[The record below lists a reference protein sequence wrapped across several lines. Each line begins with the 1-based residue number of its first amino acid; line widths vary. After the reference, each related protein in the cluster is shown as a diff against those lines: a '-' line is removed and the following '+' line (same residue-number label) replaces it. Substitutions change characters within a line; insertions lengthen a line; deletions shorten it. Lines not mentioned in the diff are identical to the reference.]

1 MRLLLA
7 HAVASYL
14 LSLTTEYIAGL
25 PSRAPAN
32 PAFPECVQT
41 LLGLLVVKPPP
52 GASSSSHSTPP
63 TTITTTLISVH
74 LTPIVLASVTLA
86 WTPTV
91 PPPTYAAIRTQL
103 LSVLGE
109 LSPTQSLGALGTALK
124 FVQAGKNR
132 PPKAWVRRYPA
143 YVEGALSA
151 LMSGQLQRP
160 GGVRGIIENV
170 LGEAGNMVGPE
181 AVDAQKLDQVVGL
194 LARAPRGVPEEQYI
208 PALMERLM
216 ELVAPESAAHPVV
229 FTHAAAYIVYQLWYT
244 NAVARG
250 WLDRHLHDP
259 FLNPGPGDGVLVPP
273 NQVARNV
280 QAPGQLVLHAPP
292 NTDFVDFVMR
302 PILPPLFA
310 LYDALSP
317 SGASIEKAKTTG
329 LLEDVSTLL
338 TSWGKLAAEIDG
350 VAGLWSIV
358 TGGRGWPPSE
368 DGTQLVWRPEGDS
381 AALVRG
387 YPAELEAG
395 MDVDEPVRLSAGGED
410 LGEDALL
417 NQLNLAPNPAR
428 FAQFL
433 KRFDRRDLSSAI
445 LLKVLNEWRARYAA
459 GTDPLESLLYLK
471 LTLEMIETLGS
482 DKIMTDTGNV
492 LAFVEAVLGD
502 EAKAV
507 KPAGGAGAE
516 AEEKKPK
523 GPLIQEIDDGDGDAK
538 MDGGDGDDEELP
550 ELTEEGVAQLGLV
563 ETSISLLIAAL
574 EKDEKLNHATS
585 RILHPIND
593 HLEVLSESSPS
604 SSVRRL
610 AREALLLLL
619 LRRSQALS
627 VGDSS
632 DSKISRD
639 VSDSKSETSST
650 RATYQRAL
658 TLLSDPIVPVRA
670 HGLQLL
676 ADLTKSPDYD
686 PALTPGIMDAFMGA
700 IQDTDSY
707 IYLHAVTGLVEM
719 CNNLGA
725 PIFRSLVN
733 AYRPPG
739 EISGDRLDKALRVGE
754 ALGMV
759 IERSG
764 KAFAANGELL
774 MDSCEIPQIQA
785 DQQRTQSFPA

>member
-25 PSRAPAN
+25 PSRAPTN

-52 GASSSSHSTPP
+52 GASSSSSSHSTPP

-74 LTPIVLASVTLA
+74 LTPIVLASMTLA

-91 PPPTYAAIRTQL
+91 PPPTYAPIRTQL
-103 LSVLGE
+103 LSVLAE

-124 FVQAGKNR
+124 FVQAGKTR
-132 PPKAWVRRYPA
+132 PPKAWIRRYPA
-143 YVEGALSA
+143 YVESALSA

-181 AVDAQKLDQVVGL
+181 AVDAQKLDQIVGL
-194 LARAPRGVPEEQYI
+194 LARPPRGVPEEQYI

-216 ELVAPESAAHPVV
+216 ELVAPESAAHPIV
-229 FTHAAAYIVYQLWYT
+229 FTHAAAYIVYRLWYT
-244 NAVARG
+244 NPIAKE
-250 WLDRHLHDP
+250 WLDHHLHDP

-280 QAPGQLVLHAPP
+280 QALGQLMLHAPP
-292 NTDFVDFVMR
+292 NTDFVDFIMR
-302 PILPPLFA
+302 PILPPIFA

-317 SGASIEKAKTTG
+317 SGTSIEKVKTSG

-338 TSWGKLAAEIDG
+338 TSWGKLASEADG

-358 TGGRGWPPSE
+358 TGGRGWPASE
-368 DGTQLVWRPEGDS
+368 DGTQLAWRPEGDS

-395 MDVDEPVRLSAGGED
+395 MDVDEPIRTAGED

-433 KRFDRRDLSSAI
+433 KRLDRKDLSSAI
-445 LLKVLNEWRARYAA
+445 LLKVLNAWRVRYAA

-471 LTLEMIETLGS
+471 LTLEMIETLGP
-482 DKIMTDTGNV
+482 DKIMADAGNV
-492 LAFVEAVLGD
+492 LSFVEAVLGD
-502 EAKAV
+502 EAKAA
-507 KPAGGAGAE
+507 KQTQASAT
-516 AEEKKPK
+516 EEKKPK
-523 GPLIQEIDDGDGDAK
+523 GPLIQEIDEGDGDAK
-538 MDGGDGDDEELP
+538 MDGDEEELP

-574 EKDEKLNHATS
+574 EKDENINHATA

-632 DSKISRD
+632 NTKDAPADDSGRKVEASG
-639 VSDSKSETSST
+639 T

-658 TLLSDPIVPVRA
+658 TLLSDPVVPVRA

-700 IQDTDSY
+700 IQDSDSY

-733 AYRPPG
+733 AYCPG
-739 EISGDRLDKALRVGE
+739 GELSGDRLDKALRVGE
-754 ALGMV
+754 VLGMV

-774 MDSCEIPQIQA
+774 IQ
-785 DQQRTQSFPA
+785 QLQETRNRVRS

>member
-1 MRLLLA
+1 MLGTADLRLLRLLLA

-14 LSLTTEYIAGL
+14 LSLTVEYIAGL
-25 PSRAPAN
+25 SQRASTN
-32 PAFPECVQT
+32 PAFPEAIHT

-52 GASSSSHSTPP
+52 GASSSSTQSHPTTPP
-63 TTITTTLISVH
+63 TTITSTLISVH
-74 LTPIVLASVTLA
+74 PTPIVLATVTLA

-91 PPPTYAAIRTQL
+91 PPPTYAGVRSQL
-103 LSVLGE
+103 LSVLAE
-109 LSPTQSLGALGTALK
+109 LSPTQALGALGTALK
-124 FVQAGKNR
+124 FVQAGKTR
-132 PPKAWVRRYPA
+132 PPKAWIRRYPA
-143 YVEGALSA
+143 YVEGALSS

-194 LARAPRGVPEEQYI
+194 LARAPRGVSEAEYI

-216 ELVAPESAAHPVV
+216 ELVAPESSTHPVV
-229 FTHAAAYIVYQLWYT
+229 FTHAAAYIVYRLWYD
-244 NAVARG
+244 NATAKS
-250 WLDRHLHDP
+250 WLDHHLHNP
-259 FLNPGPGDGVLVPP
+259 FLSPGPGDGVLLQPA
-273 NQVARNV
+273 QVARDV
-280 QAPGQLVLHAPP
+280 QALGQLVLHAPP
-292 NTDFVDFVMR
+292 SADFTDFVMR

-317 SGASIEKAKTTG
+317 SGASIEKAKSG
-329 LLEDVSTLL
+329 SPLLEDVGTLL
-338 TSWGKLAAEIDG
+338 TSWGKLASEADG

-358 TGGRGWPPSE
+358 TGGRGWPASE
-368 DGTQLVWRPEGDS
+368 DGTELAWRPEGES

-387 YPAELEAG
+387 YPAALEG
-395 MDVDEPVRLSAGGED
+395 MDVDEPSIRTSADPEA
-410 LGEDALL
+410 LGEEALL
-417 NQLNLAPNPAR
+417 NQLNLSPNPAR

-433 KRFDRRDLSSAI
+433 KRLDRRDLSSAI
-445 LLKVLNEWRARYAA
+445 LLKVLNAWRVRYAA
-459 GTDPLESLLYLK
+459 DTDPLESLLFLK

-482 DKIMTDTGNV
+482 DKIMQDAGSV

-507 KPAGGAGAE
+507 KKPAGNASLEGGT
-516 AEEKKPK
+516 KSK
-523 GPLIQEIDDGDGDAK
+523 GPLIQELDDGDAA
-538 MDGGDGDDEELP
+538 MDGGDEELP

-574 EKDEKLNHATS
+574 EKDEALNHATA

-619 LRRSQALS
+619 LRRSQALT
-627 VGDSS
+627 VEGNAS
-632 DSKISRD
+632 DTKG
-639 VSDSKSETSST
+639 TST
-650 RATYQRAL
+650 AEVVQKTEATGARATYQRAL
-658 TLLSDPIVPVRA
+658 GLLADPIVPVRA

-686 PALTPGIMDAFMGA
+686 QALTPGILDAFMGA
-700 IQDTDSY
+700 IQDSDSY
-707 IYLHAVTGLVEM
+707 IYLHAVQGLVAM
-719 CNNLGA
+719 CSNLGA
-725 PIFRSLVN
+725 PIFRTLVA
-733 AYRPPG
+733 AYCPSG
-739 EISGDRLDKALRVGE
+739 ELSGDKLDKALRVGE

-764 KAFAANGELL
+764 NAFAANGESLVTPIHL
-774 MDSCEIPQIQA
+774 P
-785 DQQRTQSFPA
+785 P